1 MGKKRQA
8 SGSVSDG
15 TRDTRPGP
23 ARTPVPAGY
32 AQLLKDIKARIQQS
46 RTRAIFS
53 LNAEMIRLYWD
64 IGRMIDERQREEGWG
79 AAVIPRLARELHNEL
94 PEEKGYSERNIKRM
108 LAFYRAYRDPAAI
121 VPQPVAQLAS
131 APEGPRAAAR
141 RTPPAD
147 SLLWLIPWG
156 HHSVL
161 MEKVGEL
168 PERRWYMEQTLAGG
182 WSRDVL
188 AMAIGSDEYRRR
200 GGAVT
205 NFDQM
210 LPSPQSDLARQ
221 TLKDPYIF
229 DFVTL
234 DEPFHERELE
244 THLIR
249 HLESFLLELG
259 QGFAFVGRQY
269 RIEVEGRDFYIDLLF
284 YHLKLRAFVVIELKA
299 GPFRPEYAGKI
310 NFYCNVV
317 NDRLRHPTDQP
328 TIGLILCQGKDRLLA
343 EYALGGIDRP
353 IGVSNYELT
362 RALPPGLRS
371 ALPTVEEIEAE
382 LDEPRSG
389 TKGVSDVEASGR
401 GARTGTRPR
410 RPATKKRPEG

>member
-8 SGSVSDG
+8 SNNVLDRAGDA
-15 TRDTRPGP
+15 RPEDARSP
-23 ARTPVPAGY
+23 APAGY

-64 IGRMIDERQREEGWG
+64 IGRMIDERQQQEGWG
-79 AAVIPRLARELHNEL
+79 TAVIPRLARELHNEL

-121 VPQPVAQLAS
+121 VPRPVAQLTVT
-131 APEGPRAAAR
+131 PKVPRAVAQ
-141 RTPPAD
+141 TSPPAD
-147 SLLWLIPWG
+147 SLLWMIPWG

-161 MEKVGEL
+161 MEKVSDL
-168 PERRWYMEQTLAGG
+168 TVRRWYMEQTLAGG

-188 AMAIGSDEYRRR
+188 TMAIGSDAYRRR

-205 NFDQM
+205 NFDQI
-210 LPSPQSDLARQ
+210 LPAPQSDLAQQ

-234 DEPFHERELE
+234 DKPFHERELE
-244 THLIR
+244 TNLIH
-249 HLESFLLELG
+249 HLEKFLLELG

-269 RIEVEGRDFYIDLLF
+269 RIEVDGCDYYIDLLF
-284 YHLKLRAFVVIELKA
+284 YHLRLRAFIVIDLKTGA
-299 GPFRPEYAGKI
+299 FRPEFAGKI

-317 NDRLRHPTDQP
+317 NDTLRHPTDQP
-328 TIGLILCQGKDRLLA
+328 TIGLILCQSKERLLA
-343 EYALGGIDRP
+343 EYALSGIDKP
-353 IGVSNYELT
+353 IGVSSYELT
-362 RALPPGLRS
+362 RALPANLQS
-371 ALPTVEEIEAE
+371 ALPTVEQIEAE
-382 LDEPRSG
+382 LDEPKAG
-389 TKGVSDVEASGR
+389 TKAVSEVAARGR
-401 GARTGTRPR
+401 DSRT
-410 RPATKKRPEG
+410 TKKPRKPKAKKRAKG